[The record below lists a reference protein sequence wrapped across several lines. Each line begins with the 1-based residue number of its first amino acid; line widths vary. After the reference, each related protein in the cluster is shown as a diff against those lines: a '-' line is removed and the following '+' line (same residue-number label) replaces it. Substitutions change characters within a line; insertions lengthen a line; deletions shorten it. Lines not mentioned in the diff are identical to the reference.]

1 MAINHFSS
9 QPLNR
14 GINVSGCA
22 CCEIMETKLNEA
34 KKIRRNS
41 KAALIRCGKKLA
53 SILKVKRPEGEVR
66 DALNEVKEVY
76 NN

>member
-1 MAINHFSS
+1 
-9 QPLNR
+9 
-14 GINVSGCA
+14 
-22 CCEIMETKLNEA
+22 METELNEA

-53 SILKVKRPEGEVR
+53 SVLEVKRPEGEVR
-66 DALNEVKEVY
+66 DALNEVKEAY